1 MPLRLVFTGFSAG
14 LFLLGL
20 AAAVQ
25 AVVHPGAPAEGDRL
39 EDEFR
44 SSVWPMWAEVRR
56 ITAEG
61 K

>member
-14 LFLLGL
+14 LLLLGL

-25 AVVHPGAPAEGDRL
+25 LLVRPGAAAGGDRL
-39 EDEFR
+39 EEEFTR
-44 SSVWPMWAEVRR
+44 SLWPMLAEVRR
-56 ITAEG
+56 ISAEG

>member
-25 AVVHPGAPAEGDRL
+25 LLVRPGAPTGGDRL
-39 EDEFR
+39 EEEFTR
-44 SSVWPMWAEVRR
+44 SLWPMLAEVRR